1 MATGIAPPREHLE
14 LGDRVRFHHRA
25 AVARLPDKLPA
36 DGVFGE
42 DKTLYAWDVVAKE
55 GGRPERAFEET
66 HWLQR
71 MPRNGKLNKTIVVW
85 PQEGEGCVCGLIRRG
100 IGRSVR
106 GYESGYEYPDW
117 NPGYFVAVEWHWLY
131 VVKCS
136 LQQKDGLYVPLWACA
151 PIAR

>member
-25 AVARLPDKLPA
+25 AVARLPDKLPPDPLFGA
-36 DGVFGE
+36 DR
-42 DKTLYAWDVVAKE
+42 TMYAWDVVAKE

-71 MPRNGKLNKTIVVW
+71 MPRNSRVNKTIICW
-85 PQEGEGCVCGLIRRG
+85 PDEGEGVIVGMIRRG

-106 GYESGYEYPDW
+106 GYESGYEYPEW
-117 NPGYFVAVEWHWLY
+117 NPGYFDAREWHWLY
-131 VVKCS
+131 VVKA
-136 LQQKDGLYVPLWACA
+136 GLTQRDPFYVPLWACTL
-151 PIAR
+151 IAD